1 MINPAATIL
10 IVDDEIRNCKLLEA
24 LLRPEGYLTL
34 IATNG
39 KEALAA
45 VAQQTPDLIL
55 LDIMMPEMNGYQV
68 ASILKANPAT
78 SSVPIIMVTALID
91 RSARLSGLDAGAEEF
106 LTKPVDRA
114 ELWLRVRNLL
124 RLKALGDF
132 FQDHSRILE
141 QQVLERTESLH
152 TSELRFRQMAE
163 NIHDVFFLIDIESGR
178 VLYVSPA
185 YEAIWGRS
193 CESFYENPESWSEAI
208 HPDDRPVTRQ
218 AFKTGVVTGNFELE
232 YRIVRP
238 DGTIRWIEAR
248 AFPVH
253 DEAGKYVRITGVAE
267 DITERKAAEDQ
278 IAYLNRV
285 HAVLSGINTLIVRVT
300 DRDELFTESCRIAV
314 EAGGFRMAWIGIV
327 DPRTTQIV
335 PIASAGADE
344 EFMSAL
350 KERFAPSASG
360 PLGNSIAVQTVT
372 NKKTFIIN
380 KLNEHPAPIFHQRYL
395 ESGIGAMAF
404 FPLIVA
410 NEAVGVLALYASEI
424 DFFQEAELR
433 LLTELSGDIAF
444 AIDHIGKLERLNY
457 LAYYDV
463 VTGLANRSLFHNRLS
478 QSLQQARD
486 GEPRLIATVLLN
498 LERFRQVNE
507 TFGQSAGDELLRQVG
522 GRLQRANETAA
533 RIGGDMYGLILRGAR
548 TAAEV
553 NRALEAIV
561 AACFT
566 EPFVLGGEEM
576 RVACRAGVAL
586 YQNDGDDADTLLH
599 NAEAALRRSKSSANR
614 IVYYASEMNA
624 RVAEAL
630 ATETRLR
637 RAIKRQEFVLHYQPK
652 ISLESGRITGV
663 EALIRWQDGDRGLVP
678 PIDFIPVLEE
688 TGMIVE
694 AGRWVVEQAFVDL
707 RGWSAQGINL
717 PRVAVNVSAI
727 QLQSRGFVER
737 MVAEM
742 SRDGN
747 CPEWL
752 EIEITESVV
761 MANIEDSIRKLALLR
776 GLGITVAMDD
786 FGTGYS
792 SLSYLGKLPLDSLKI
807 DRSFVSGMTESKEDA
822 AIVSTIITLGHGL
835 NLKVVAE
842 GVETAEQSNMLKAL
856 GCDEAQGY
864 LFSRPLPGEAMATL
878 LRERME
884 TKPAMLTA

>member
-34 IATNG
+34 SATNG
-39 KEALAA
+39 AEALAA
-45 VAQQTPDLIL
+45 VAQHTPDLIL
-55 LDIMMPEMNGYQV
+55 LDIMMPDMNGYQV
-68 ASILKANPAT
+68 AGILKANSAT
-78 SSVPIIMVTALID
+78 SSIPIIMVTALTD
-91 RSARLSGLDAGAEEF
+91 RSARLTGLDAGAEEF

-132 FQDHSRILE
+132 FQDHSQILE
-141 QQVLERTESLH
+141 QQVLERTNSLH
-152 TSELRFRQMAE
+152 TSELRFRQMAD
-163 NIHDVFFLIDIESGR
+163 NIRDVFLLIDVDSGS

-185 YEAIWGRS
+185 YAEIWGRS
-193 CESFYENPESWSEAI
+193 CDSLYANPENWIEAV
-208 HPDDRPVTRQ
+208 HPDDRATTLE
-218 AFKTGVVTGNFELE
+218 AFKAGVKAGSFELK

-238 DGTIRWIEAR
+238 DGVVRWIEAR

-253 DEAGKYVRITGVAE
+253 DDAGRYVRITGVAE

-278 IAYLNRV
+278 IAFLNRV

-300 DRDELFTESCRIAV
+300 DRDELFTEACRIAV

-327 DPRTTQIV
+327 DPRVMQVV
-335 PIASAGADE
+335 PVGSAGMDDA
-344 EFMSAL
+344 FLIAL
-350 KERFAPSASG
+350 KHRFTLCGGS
-360 PLGNSIAVQTVT
+360 PLGDSIAAQAITD
-372 NKKTFIIN
+372 KKSLIIN
-380 KLNEHPAPIFHQRYL
+380 NLITHPTVVFGKQYV
-395 ESGIGAMAF
+395 ESGIGAMAI

-410 NEAVGVLALYASEI
+410 GEAVGVLALYASEI
-424 DFFQEAELR
+424 EFFQEAELK

-444 AIDHIGKLERLNY
+444 AIDHIGKQERLNY

-478 QSLQQARD
+478 QSLQERRN
-486 GEPRLIATVLLN
+486 GEGRLIATVLLD

-507 TFGQSAGDELLRQVG
+507 TFGQSAGDDLLREVG
-522 GRLQRANETAA
+522 RRLERANDTAA

-561 AACFT
+561 AASFT
-566 EPFVLGGEEM
+566 EPFVLGGEEL

-586 YQNDGDDADTLLH
+586 YRNDGNDADTLLQ

-614 IVYYASEMNA
+614 IVFYASEMNA

-637 RAIKRQEFVLHYQPK
+637 RAIQRQEFVLHYQPK
-652 ISLESGRITGV
+652 VALANGRITGV
-663 EALIRWQDGDRGLVP
+663 EALIRWQDGDKGLVP
-678 PIDFIPVLEE
+678 PVDFIPVLEE

-694 AGRWVVEQAFVDL
+694 VGRWVVKQAFADL
-707 RGWSAQGINL
+707 RAWSACGISL

-727 QLQSRGFVER
+727 QLQSKDFVER
-737 MVAEM
+737 MVAEI

-747 CPEWL
+747 FPEWM

-761 MANIEDSIRKLALLR
+761 MDNIEDSIRKLALLR
-776 GLGITVAMDD
+776 GLGVAVAMDD

-807 DRSFVSGMTESKEDA
+807 DRSFVTGMTDSKEDA
-822 AIVSTIITLGHGL
+822 AIVSTIITLSHGL

-864 LFSRPLPGEAMATL
+864 LFSQPLPAD
-878 LRERME
+878 RME
-884 TKPAMLTA
+884 ALLLEHMGGETVQSA

>member
-24 LLRPEGYLTL
+24 QLRPEGYLTL

-55 LDIMMPEMNGYQV
+55 LDIMMPDMNGYQM
-68 ASILKANPAT
+68 ASILKASPAT
-78 SSVPIIMVTALID
+78 SSIPIIMVTALTD
-91 RSARLSGLDAGAEEF
+91 RGARLTGLDAGAEEF

-141 QQVLERTESLH
+141 QQVLERTESLL

-163 NIHDVFFLIDIESGR
+163 NIRDVFFLIDVVSGR
-178 VLYVSPA
+178 ILYISPA
-185 YEAIWGRS
+185 YADIWGRDCAS
-193 CESFYENPESWSEAI
+193 LYANPESWLDAI
-208 HPDDRPVTRQ
+208 HPDDRAGTRKD
-218 AFKTGVVTGNFELE
+218 FKTGVTAGSFDLK

-238 DGTIRWIEAR
+238 DGAIRWIEVR

-267 DITERKAAEDQ
+267 DITERKGAEDQ
-278 IAYLNRV
+278 IAFLNRV
-285 HAVLSGINTLIVRVT
+285 HAVLSGINSLIVRVT
-300 DRDELFTESCRIAV
+300 DRNELFAESCRIAV
-314 EAGGFRMAWIGIV
+314 EAGGFRMAWIGMV
-327 DPRTTQIV
+327 DQSAIRIV
-335 PIASAGADE
+335 PVGSAGIDE
-344 EFMSAL
+344 AFLGAL
-350 KERFAPSASG
+350 KHRFTLSGGG
-360 PLGNSIAVQTVT
+360 PLGDSLAAQAIAEKKSFIVNNLIT
-372 NKKTFIIN
+372 NPTAVFGRK
-380 KLNEHPAPIFHQRYL
+380 YV
-395 ESGIGAMAF
+395 ESGIGAMAI
-404 FPLIVA
+404 FPLVVA
-410 NEAVGVLALYASEI
+410 NEAVGVLALYASET
-424 DFFQEAELR
+424 DFFQEAELK

-444 AIDHIGKLERLNY
+444 AIDHIGKQERLNY

-463 VTGLANRSLFHNRLS
+463 VTGLANRGLFHNRLV
-478 QSLQQARD
+478 QSLQGRD
-486 GEPRLIATVLLN
+486 GEPRLIATVLLD

-507 TFGQSAGDELLRQVG
+507 TFGQNAGDELLREVG
-522 GRLQRANETAA
+522 GRLQRANDTAA

-566 EPFVLGGEEM
+566 EPFVLGGEEL

-586 YQNDGDDADTLLH
+586 YKDDGIDADTLLH
-599 NAEAALRRSKSSANR
+599 NAEAALRRSKNSANR
-614 IVYYASEMNA
+614 IVFYASEMNA

-630 ATETRLR
+630 AMETRLR

-652 ISLESGRITGV
+652 VTLANGRIAGV
-663 EALIRWQDGDRGLVP
+663 EALIRWQDGERGLVP
-678 PIDFIPVLEE
+678 PVDFIPVLEE

-694 AGRWVVEQAFVDL
+694 VGRWVVEQSFADL
-707 RGWSAQGINL
+707 RAWSAQGISV

-727 QLQSRGFVER
+727 QLQNRDFVER

-742 SRDGN
+742 SRGGN
-747 CPEWL
+747 YPEWL
-752 EIEITESVV
+752 EVEITESVV
-761 MANIEDSIRKLALLR
+761 MDNIEDSIRKLTLLR
-776 GLGITVAMDD
+776 GLGVTVAMDD

-792 SLSYLGKLPLDSLKI
+792 SLSYLGKLPLDTLKI
-807 DRSFVSGMTESKEDA
+807 DRTFVSGMTDSKEDA

-842 GVETAEQSNMLKAL
+842 GVETAVQSNMLKAL

-864 LFSRPLPGEAMATL
+864 LFSRPLSG
-878 LRERME
+878 ERMASLLLE
-884 TKPAMLTA
+884 RMGGEIVQLA